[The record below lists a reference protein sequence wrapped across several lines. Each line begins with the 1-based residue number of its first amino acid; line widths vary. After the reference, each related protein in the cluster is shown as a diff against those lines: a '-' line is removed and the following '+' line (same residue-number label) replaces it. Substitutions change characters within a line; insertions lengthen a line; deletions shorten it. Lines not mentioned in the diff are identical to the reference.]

1 MTQAIGDLPLDA
13 RLDHIKI
20 SLIQPCVAQ
29 LQVTQLIA
37 FIWVDSGIIDDEVR
51 SLRCQEAWQRVANMA
66 RYARSAVPFG
76 TSISRSDS
84 ALRNGKF
91 VPQCIEGEDRIIALE
106 DGRGAVTLMDV
117 EIHDGNLLRAA
128 VSR

>member
-1 MTQAIGDLPLDA
+1 MSAGESTAIPVVAAADDASDRNLPLDA

-51 SLRCQEAWQRVANMA
+51 SLRCQEAWQRV
-66 RYARSAVPFG
+66 V
-76 TSISRSDS
+76 
-84 ALRNGKF
+84 
-91 VPQCIEGEDRIIALE
+91 EHGEVRPV
-106 DGRGAVTLMDV
+106 RGALWD
-117 EIHDGNLLRAA
+117 INI
-128 VSR
+128 